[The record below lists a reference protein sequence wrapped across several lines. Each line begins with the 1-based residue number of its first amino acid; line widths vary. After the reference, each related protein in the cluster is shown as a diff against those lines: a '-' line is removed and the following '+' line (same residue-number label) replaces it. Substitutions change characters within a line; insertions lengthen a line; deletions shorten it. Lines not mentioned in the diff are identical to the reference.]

1 MTAMKFETLAI
12 HAGQRTDPAT
22 GAVREPL
29 HLSTTFERDAD
40 GGYSRGFE
48 YTRAG
53 NPNRASLERGVTA
66 LERGHDAVAFA
77 SGSAATLAVF
87 NLAAPGGRIVCGADC
102 YHGTAKQ
109 LREIVP
115 NWGVDVEFVDTTD
128 PAAVAAAL
136 GRRPTN
142 LLWFETPTNP
152 MLRVSDIAAL
162 AELAHAHGALVGCDN
177 TFASPVLQQ
186 PLTLGADLVMHST
199 TKYLG
204 GHSDVLGGIVVA
216 RAPGRALE
224 ALRLFQGT
232 GGGVPS
238 PFDCWLVLRSL
249 ATLPLRVRQQAA
261 NALAVAQFL
270 HADRQ
275 RVERVHYAGLS
286 DHPGHEVALR
296 QMNGGFGAV
305 LSFEVPGG
313 KERALDVASRVRIF
327 TRATS
332 LGGVESLIEH
342 RASVEGV
349 QSRTPQGLLRTSI
362 GLEHA
367 DDLIADLDQA
377 LGA

>member
-1 MTAMKFETLAI
+1 MKLETLAI
-12 HAGQRTDPAT
+12 HAGQQTDPAT
-22 GAVREPL
+22 GAVRAPL
-29 HLSTTFERDAD
+29 HLSTTFERAAD
-40 GGYSRGFE
+40 GGYPRGYS

-53 NPNRASLERGVTA
+53 NPNRASLERAVAA
-66 LERGHDAVAFA
+66 LEHGHDAVAFG
-77 SGSAATLAVF
+77 SGTAATLAVF
-87 NLAAPGGRIVCGADC
+87 NLAAPGGRIVCGSDC
-102 YHGTAKQ
+102 YHGTARQ

-128 PAAVAAAL
+128 LDAVAAAL
-136 GRRPTN
+136 ERRRTS

-162 AELAHAHGALVGCDN
+162 ADLAHAQGALVGCDN

-186 PLTLGADLVMHST
+186 PLALGADLVMHST

-204 GHSDVLGGIVVA
+204 GHSDVLGGIVVTRVA
-216 RAPGRALE
+216 GRELDG
-224 ALRLFQGT
+224 LRHFQEN
-232 GGGVPS
+232 GGGVPA

-261 NALAVAQFL
+261 NALAVAHFL
-270 HADRQ
+270 HADRP
-275 RVERVHYAGLS
+275 RVERVHYAGLR
-286 DHPGHEVALR
+286 DHRGHDVALR
-296 QMNGGFGAV
+296 QMEGGFGAV

-313 KERALDVASRVRIF
+313 KERAMTVASRTKIF

-342 RASVEGV
+342 RASVEGA
-349 QSRTPQGLLRTSI
+349 QTRTPQGLLRLSI

>member
-1 MTAMKFETLAI
+1 MKFETLAI
-12 HAGQRTDPAT
+12 HAGRHVDPAT

-29 HLSTTFERDAD
+29 HLSTTFERDVD
-40 GGYSRGFE
+40 GNYPRGYN

-53 NPNRASLERGVTA
+53 NPNRASLEHAVTA
-66 LERGHDAVAFA
+66 LERGHDAVAFG

-87 NLAAPGGRIVCGADC
+87 HLAAPGGRIVCGADC
-102 YHGTAKQ
+102 YHGTARQ

-115 NWGVDVEFVDTTD
+115 AWGVDVEFVDTTRLD
-128 PAAVAAAL
+128 AVAAVL
-136 GRRPTN
+136 DRKPTQ

-152 MLRVSDIAAL
+152 MLQVSDIAGL
-162 AELAHAHGALVGCDN
+162 VQLAHERGALVGCDN
-177 TFASPVLQQ
+177 TFASPVLQR

-216 RAPGRALE
+216 RGSGRDLE
-224 ALRLFQGT
+224 ALRHYQAN

-270 HADRQ
+270 HADR
-275 RVERVHYAGLS
+275 RVERIHYAGLP

-296 QMNGGFGAV
+296 QMEGGFGGV
-305 LSFEVPGG
+305 LSMEVPGG
-313 KERALDVASRVRIF
+313 KERALAVAARTALF

-342 RASVEGV
+342 RASIEGPETL
-349 QSRTPQGLLRTSI
+349 TPPGLLRLSI

-377 LGA
+377 LSRG

>member
-1 MTAMKFETLAI
+1 MRLETLAI
-12 HAGQRTDPAT
+12 HAGRQIDPTT

-29 HLSTTFERDAD
+29 HLSTTFERGED
-40 GGYSRGFE
+40 GGYPRGFA

-53 NPNRASLERGVTA
+53 NPNRIALERAVTV
-66 LERGHDAVAFA
+66 LERGHDAIAFG

-87 NLAAPGGRIVCGADC
+87 SLAAPGGRIVCGEDC
-102 YHGTAKQ
+102 YHGTAQQ

-115 NWGVDVEFVDTTD
+115 HWGVDVEFVDTTRIE
-128 PAAVAAAL
+128 VVRAAL
-136 GRRPTN
+136 ERKPTS

-152 MLRVSDIAAL
+152 MLQVSDIAAL

-177 TFASPVLQQ
+177 TFASPVLQL
-186 PLTLGADLVMHST
+186 PLTLGADLAMHST

-204 GHSDVLGGIVVA
+204 GHSDVLGGMVVT
-216 RAPGRALE
+216 REPGRALD
-224 ALRLFQGT
+224 ALRQYQAV

-249 ATLPLRVRQQAA
+249 ATLPLRVRQQAM
-261 NALAVAQFL
+261 NALAVARFL
-270 HADRQ
+270 HAERE
-275 RVERVHYAGLS
+275 RVERVHYAGLP

-296 QMNGGFGAV
+296 QMVGGFGAV

-313 KERALDVASRVRIF
+313 RERAMAVAARTKLF

-342 RASVEGV
+342 RASVEGPL
-349 QSRTPQGLLRTSI
+349 SRTPQGLLRLSI

-367 DDLIADLDQA
+367 EDLIADLDQA
-377 LGA
+377 LGG

>member
-1 MTAMKFETLAI
+1 MKFETLAI
-12 HAGQRTDPAT
+12 HAGRQTDPTT

-29 HLSTTFERDAD
+29 HLSTTFERSED
-40 GGYSRGFE
+40 GGYPHGFI
-48 YTRAG
+48 YTRTG
-53 NPNRASLERGVTA
+53 NPNRIALERAITT
-66 LERGHDAVAFA
+66 LERGHDGVAFG

-87 NLAAPGGRIVCGADC
+87 SLAAPGGRIVCGSDC
-102 YHGTAKQ
+102 YHGTAQQ

-115 NWGVDVEFVDTTD
+115 GWGVEVEFVDTTD
-128 PAAVAAAL
+128 PGVVAAAL
-136 GRRPTN
+136 ERPTS

-152 MLRVSDIAAL
+152 MLHVSDIAVL
-162 AELAHAHGALVGCDN
+162 TELAHSRGVVVGCDN

-204 GHSDVLGGIVVA
+204 GHSDVLGGVVVA
-216 RAPGRALE
+216 RAAGRELD
-224 ALRLFQGT
+224 ALRQYQCV

-261 NALAVAQFL
+261 NALAIARFL
-270 HADRQ
+270 HADRE
-275 RVERVHYAGLS
+275 RVQKVHYAGLP
-286 DHPGHEVALR
+286 DHPGHQTALR

-313 KERALDVASRVRIF
+313 RERALAVASRAKLF

-342 RASVEGV
+342 RASVEGP
-349 QSRTPQGLLRTSI
+349 QSRTPQGLLRLSI

-377 LGA
+377 LES